1 MTVTLNSLAPCGVI
15 EIARQHLL
23 LTFSAVISFAV
34 FMTTRYLR
42 SPWRKIPPGPRGLP
56 FLGNA
61 LQLRNQQWLT
71 FMKWKHEFGR
81 SRFLSDATRIYLIIS
96 SGDVF
101 YLNAAGQPIV
111 VLNTQKTAADLLDRR
126 AAIYSDRPRNIVAA
140 QILCG
145 GLAITFQ
152 NYGPLCAYF

>member
-1 MTVTLNSLAPCGVI
+1 MI
-15 EIARQHLL
+15 
-23 LTFSAVISFAV
+23 
-34 FMTTRYLR
+34 
-42 SPWRKIPPGPRGLP
+42 
-56 FLGNA
+56 FL
-61 LQLRNQQWLT
+61 
-71 FMKWKHEFGR
+71 
-81 SRFLSDATRIYLIIS
+81 
-96 SGDVF
+96 GDVF

-152 NYGPLCAYF
+152 NYGPLCADFLLLSAVPDDSIDGVECEKLSMKASASLLPRPLRTHNSMKPFCSPLDSLLNPRCGTITSAERQRLPSCLSRMTPHR